1 MEQPS
6 PTTEIPATSPPTD
19 YLYAL
24 AELHPIDTGR
34 LLALREPGEIRALL
48 DALPQRTAA
57 KVLSGMP
64 PKLAAELILNDQ
76 PFDETEAVRWL
87 TLLEPVAASDLLDT
101 LPEADRLK
109 WLELV
114 GRTAADRIADASH
127 YPPNTAGGMMHRQI
141 TALTD
146 DLTVEDAIELLR
158 QTPREQ
164 VHYLYVVDAKRKLLG
179 VLPLRSLLLGRAQQ
193 PIKELVPTTLISVPA
208 DAGRDRVID
217 LFEERRLLS
226 LPVVDERGRLLG
238 VVTSQDAVIESEKA
252 GLETLQKTVGVS
264 AGENALSPVRDVVRF
279 RLPWLGV
286 NLITAFA
293 AAAVVGLFEN
303 IIAQVTALAVLL
315 PIVSGQGGNGGA
327 QSLAIIIRGLALR
340 EILPGMTK
348 RLIAKEVAAGCINGI
363 VIAIVCAAA
372 VLLWSR
378 SPGLALVIG
387 LAMIVNMTAAALAG
401 TVIPLILEALGK
413 DPAQASSI
421 ILTTVTDIIGFAAF
435 LGFAVLFASIL

>member
-1 MEQPS
+1 MVDS
-6 PTTEIPATSPPTD
+6 K
-19 YLYAL
+19 
-24 AELHPIDTGR
+24 
-34 LLALREPGEIRALL
+34 
-48 DALPQRTAA
+48 RT
-57 KVLSGMP
+57 
-64 PKLAAELILNDQ
+64 
-76 PFDETEAVRWL
+76 
-87 TLLEPVAASDLLDT
+87 
-101 LPEADRLK
+101 
-109 WLELV
+109 
-114 GRTAADRIADASH
+114 
-127 YPPNTAGGMMHRQI
+127 
-141 TALTD
+141 
-146 DLTVEDAIELLR
+146 
-158 QTPREQ
+158 
-164 VHYLYVVDAKRKLLG
+164 LLG
-179 VLPLRSLLLGRAQQ
+179 VLPLRELLLGRARQ
-193 PIKELVPTTLISVPA
+193 PIAELVPKTLISVPA
-208 DAGRDRVID
+208 DADRDRVIH

-264 AGENALSPVRDVVRF
+264 AGETALSPVRDVVRF

-286 NLITAFA
+286 NLATAFA

-348 RLIAKEVAAGCINGI
+348 RLIAKEVAAGCINGV

-372 VLLWSR
+372 VLIWSR

-435 LGFAVLFASIL
+435 LGFAVLFAGML